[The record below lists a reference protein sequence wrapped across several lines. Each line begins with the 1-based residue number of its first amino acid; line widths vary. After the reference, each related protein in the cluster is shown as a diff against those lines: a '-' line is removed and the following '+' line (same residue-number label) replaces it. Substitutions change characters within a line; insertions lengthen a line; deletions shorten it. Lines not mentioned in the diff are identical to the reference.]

1 MNHECHVKENPD
13 KKKSLKALLKSL
25 PQIKTPHLP
34 EKARY
39 QKEYIHA
46 TYVTYIS
53 CIKWI
58 ALKFLRYTIEF
69 SEL

>member
-53 CIKWI
+53 CING
-58 ALKFLRYTIEF
+58 
-69 SEL
+69 